1 MRIGRVHQ
9 RQRPRVVPK
18 VVPHTVALP
27 RYDFMRAHHEG
38 AALLAAWATSA
49 AIALLV
55 LAAALGPA

>member
-9 RQRPRVVPK
+9 RVVPK
-18 VVPHTVALP
+18 VVPHAVALP
-27 RYDFMRAHHEG
+27 RYTFMRAHHEG

>member
-9 RQRPRVVPK
+9 RAIPRVVP
-18 VVPHTVALP
+18 VVPHAVVLP
-27 RYDFMRAHHEG
+27 RYAFMRAHHEG

-55 LAAALGPA
+55 LAATLGPA